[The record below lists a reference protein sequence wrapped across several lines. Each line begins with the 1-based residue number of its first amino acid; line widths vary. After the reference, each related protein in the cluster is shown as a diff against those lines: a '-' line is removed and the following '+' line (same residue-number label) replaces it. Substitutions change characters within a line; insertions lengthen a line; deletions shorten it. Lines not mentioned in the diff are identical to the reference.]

1 MLTTSAMA
9 ASKTAGA
16 ADWSGAL
23 ESSLNAAY
31 VINPRMIAG
40 GDTSDETGVLLVD
53 GSAMAQTERSQL
65 TLTPRFT
72 VTRYDHETD
81 LNREDGSL
89 TVNFKE
95 KLERGQWTFD
105 GIASTDSTITSE
117 LGTTGIT
124 YVNLRHNAGLAEL
137 GYVYSSTERLSW
149 SLQVGGQIARYE
161 DAREFGLT
169 NYDYGS
175 VQFGPSW
182 NFSERVQGS
191 LTLEADRLHPQTGA
205 RQNNYSA
212 SLQLQRSF
220 SERYSWRASL
230 GGSRVEY
237 GSTETSASSAS
248 TSSQYEVGATYK
260 GERVQWDLSAR
271 RAIVPIGIGLLAPQT
286 VLALVIAANTS
297 EHSTLSV
304 SLNGIRS
311 DAVFVDNFPFYGGA
325 TWGQAGVEW
334 RHNFTTHWA
343 FTVGYQQSRARAL
356 DVTEWA
362 NGKQAHV
369 GVTWNSGRL

>member
-1 MLTTSAMA
+1 MA
-9 ASKTAGA
+9 ASKSAGA

-23 ESSLNAAY
+23 ESSLSAAY
-31 VINPRMIAG
+31 VINPRMVAAG
-40 GDTSDETGVLLVD
+40 NTSDETGVLVVD
-53 GSAMAQTERSQL
+53 GGATAQTERSQL

-105 GIASTDSTITSE
+105 GIASTDSTVTSE

-149 SLQVGGQIARYE
+149 SLQLGGQIARYE

-191 LTLEADRLHPQTGA
+191 LTLEADRLNPQTGP
-205 RQNNYSA
+205 RQDNYSA
-212 SLQLQRSF
+212 SLQVQRSF
-220 SERYSWRASL
+220 SERYSWHASL
-230 GGSRVEY
+230 GGARVEY

-248 TSSQYEVGATYK
+248 TSAQYELGATYK
-260 GERVQWDLSAR
+260 GERLQWDMSAK

-286 VLALVIAANTS
+286 VVALVLAANTS
-297 EHSTLSV
+297 EYSTLSV
-304 SLNGIRS
+304 SLNGIRT
-311 DAVFVDNFPFYGGA
+311 DAVFVDHIPFYGGA

-343 FTVGYQQSRARAL
+343 LSVGYQQGRARAN
-356 DVTEWA
+356 DVTQWA

>member
-9 ASKTAGA
+9 ASKSAAA
-16 ADWSGAL
+16 ADWSGTL
-23 ESSLNAAY
+23 ESALNAAY
-31 VINPRMIAG
+31 VINPRMVAG
-40 GDTSDETGVLLVD
+40 GDMSDETGQLTID
-53 GSAMAQTERSQL
+53 GKATAQTERDSL
-65 TLTPRFT
+65 TLTPRFALI
-72 VTRYDHETD
+72 RYDHDTD
-81 LNREDGSL
+81 LNREEGSL
-89 TVNFKE
+89 TLNFKQ

-105 GIASTDSTITSE
+105 GIASSDSTVTSE

-137 GYVYSSTERLSW
+137 SYVYFSTERLSW
-149 SLQVGGQIARYE
+149 SLQVGGQVSRYE
-161 DAREFGLT
+161 DAAKFGLT
-169 NYDYGS
+169 DYDYGS

-191 LTLEADRLHPQTGA
+191 LTLGADRLNPQTGA
-205 RQNNYSA
+205 RQNDYSA

-220 SERYSWRASL
+220 SERYSWHASL
-230 GGSRVEY
+230 GAARVEY

-248 TSSQYEVGATYK
+248 TSVQYEVGATYK
-260 GERVQWDLSAR
+260 GDRLQWDMSAK

-286 VLALVIAANTS
+286 VVALVIAANTS
-297 EHSTLSV
+297 EYSTLSV
-304 SLNGIRS
+304 SLNGIRT
-311 DAVFVDNFPFYGGA
+311 DAVFVDHFPVYGGA

-343 FTVGYQQSRARAL
+343 LSLGYQQGRSRAN
-356 DVTEWA
+356 DVSEWA
-362 NGKQAHV
+362 NGKQAHI

>member
-9 ASKTAGA
+9 ASKSAGA
-16 ADWSGAL
+16 ADWSGTL
-23 ESSLNAAY
+23 ESALNAAY
-31 VINPRMIAG
+31 VINPRLVAG
-40 GDTSDETGVLLVD
+40 GDMSDETGQLTVD
-53 GSAMAQTERSQL
+53 GKTTAQTERDSL

-72 VTRYDHETD
+72 LTRYVHDTD
-81 LNREDGSL
+81 LNREEGSL

-105 GIASTDSTITSE
+105 GIASTDSTLTSE

-124 YVNLRHNAGLAEL
+124 YVNLRHNTGLAEL

-161 DAREFGLT
+161 DAKEFGLT

-182 NFSERVQGS
+182 NFSELVLGS
-191 LTLEADRLHPQTGA
+191 VTLEADRLNPETGA
-205 RQNNYSA
+205 KQTDYSA

-220 SERYSWRASL
+220 SERYSWHASL
-230 GGSRVEY
+230 GGARVNY
-237 GSTETSASSAS
+237 GSTETSASSSS
-248 TSSQYEVGATYK
+248 TSAQYEVGATYK
-260 GERVQWDLSAR
+260 GERLQWDLSAR
-271 RAIVPIGIGLLAPQT
+271 RAIVPIGLGLLAPQT
-286 VLALVIAANTS
+286 VVALVIAANTS
-297 EHSTLSV
+297 EYSTLSL

-311 DAVFVDNFPFYGGA
+311 DAVFVDHFPVYGGA

-362 NGKQAHV
+362 NGKQAHI
-369 GVTWNSGRL
+369 GITWNSGRL

>member
-9 ASKTAGA
+9 ASKSAGA
-16 ADWSGAL
+16 ADWSGTL
-23 ESSLNAAY
+23 ESALNAAY
-31 VINPRMIAG
+31 VINPRLVAG
-40 GDTSDETGVLLVD
+40 GDMSDETGQLTID
-53 GSAMAQTERSQL
+53 GKTTAQTERDSL

-72 VTRYDHETD
+72 LTRYVHDTD
-81 LNREDGSL
+81 LNREEGSL

-105 GIASTDSTITSE
+105 GIASTDSTLTSE

-124 YVNLRHNAGLAEL
+124 YVNLRHNTGLAEL
-137 GYVYSSTERLSW
+137 GYVYSSSERLSW

-161 DAREFGLT
+161 DAKEFGLT

-182 NFSERVQGS
+182 NFSELVLGS
-191 LTLEADRLHPQTGA
+191 VTLEADRLNPETGA
-205 RQNNYSA
+205 KQTDYSA

-220 SERYSWRASL
+220 SERYSWHASL
-230 GGSRVEY
+230 GGARVNY
-237 GSTETSASSAS
+237 GSTETSASSSS
-248 TSSQYEVGATYK
+248 TSAQYEVGATYK
-260 GERVQWDLSAR
+260 GERLQWDLSAR
-271 RAIVPIGIGLLAPQT
+271 RAIVPIGLGLLAPQT
-286 VLALVIAANTS
+286 VVALVIAANTS
-297 EHSTLSV
+297 EYSTLSL

-311 DAVFVDNFPFYGGA
+311 DAVFVDHFPVYGGA

-362 NGKQAHV
+362 NGKQAHI
-369 GVTWNSGRL
+369 GISWNSGRL